1 VTIEVTTVL
10 NGRRRSLDDEFD
22 LPLLDWLRERIGLLG
37 AKLGCGEG
45 RCGTCTVLVDGRAIL
60 SCLTTAGQVAGRTVT
75 TIEGLVGDPHAEAV
89 MARLAAVDAVQC
101 GFCTPGVVVA
111 LTGLAKDAGPQPG
124 LDRVR
129 AALAGN
135 LCRCTG
141 YRPIVEAALETQV
154 PAEPTPRRWGSAI
167 ESATYRRPVSLDDAL
182 EIRGS
187 GNWTPRAGGT
197 DLSLRGRLSAPADH
211 AGLLDLS
218 GVRELDGIA
227 ETETSVRIGAMS
239 TYADLIASALI
250 HRWCRPLADA
260 ATEIGGAQV
269 RHQATIG
276 GALAGASPVA
286 DALPALA
293 VLGATVEVRSSTAT
307 RTLDYR
313 DFVTGPGTT
322 ALGADEL
329 VTAVVIVKNPAID
342 DQVGFFRKA
351 ASRRAQA
358 ISSASAAIVG
368 EWDGRRLAA
377 AAVCFGAVGGAPHVS
392 VEASEIL
399 AAGTLDAARVAVAIS
414 SARPPIDPSRR
425 RLLQGL
431 ILRGC
436 YDVGLL
442 T

>member
-1 VTIEVTTVL
+1 VTIDVTTVL
-10 NGRRRSLDDEFD
+10 NGRRRSLGDEFD
-22 LPLLDWLRERIGLLG
+22 LPLLDWLRERIGLRG

-45 RCGTCTVLVDGRAIL
+45 RCGTCTVLVDGRAVL

-89 MARLAAVDAVQC
+89 MARLAAADAVQC
-101 GFCTPGVVVA
+101 GFCMPGVVVA

-141 YRPIVEAALETQV
+141 YRPIVEAALESQV

-182 EIRGS
+182 EIRNS
-187 GNWTPRAGGT
+187 GKWTPRAGGT
-197 DLSLRGRLSAPADH
+197 DLSLRGRLSSPADH

-218 GVRELDGIA
+218 GVRELDGVS
-227 ETETSVRIGAMS
+227 ESETSVRIGATS
-239 TYADLIASALI
+239 TYADLIASPLI

-260 ATEIGGAQV
+260 AAEIGGAQV

-293 VLGATVEVRSSTAT
+293 VLGAAVEVRSATAT

-322 ALGADEL
+322 ALLEDEL
-329 VTAVVIVKNPAID
+329 ITAVVITKNPAID
-342 DQVGFFRKA
+342 DQVGFFRKS

-368 EWDGRRLAA
+368 EWDGQRLAA
-377 AAVCFGAVGGAPHVS
+377 ATVCFGAVGGAPHVS
-392 VEASEIL
+392 VEASETL
-399 AAGTLDAARVAVAIS
+399 AAGPLDAARVAVAIS
-414 SARPPIDPSRR
+414 SARPPIDPPRR